1 MKLNPKELQRW
12 KTTNLERVW
21 VRESILQLEEL
32 GRCKMRT
39 NLEERVYV
47 CVWEKLRKWRKRK
60 KRETKRDLREIERVL
75 SVHVKKKK
83 EAGILVLAIA
93 LRVVNWLGQASP
105 THFYLAYG
113 HNGLL
118 TS

>member
-1 MKLNPKELQRW
+1 M
-12 KTTNLERVW
+12 
-21 VRESILQLEEL
+21 
-32 GRCKMRT
+32 
-39 NLEERVYV
+39 
-47 CVWEKLRKWRKRK
+47 
-60 KRETKRDLREIERVL
+60 RETKKVKKKKKERDLREIERVWESL
-75 SVHVKKKK
+75 ECACKKKKK